1 MMQKKSYSPVRE
13 QSSFC
18 YDLMRRLD
26 RDIHN
31 VHIEYGYVNGHTQM
45 QQDII
50 RLRRELMTLSK
61 MLGEWGY
68 EE

>member
-1 MMQKKSYSPVRE
+1 MPKKSFKPVKE
-13 QSSFC
+13 QCAFC

-26 RDIHN
+26 RD
-31 VHIEYGYVNGHTQM
+31 VHGVCVKWGCVDGHTQM

-50 RLRRELMTLSK
+50 RLRRELMDLSK